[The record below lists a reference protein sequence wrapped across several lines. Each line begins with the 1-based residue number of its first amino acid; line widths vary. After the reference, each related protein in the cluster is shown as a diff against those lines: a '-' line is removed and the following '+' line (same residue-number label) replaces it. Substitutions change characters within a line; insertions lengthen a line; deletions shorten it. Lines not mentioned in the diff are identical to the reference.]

1 MAADDVPSPSEQ
13 SFKTCE
19 HSGSSVVPCSRTS
32 RRTQGIGGPEETGRP
47 AAGCHCIY
55 PPHARI
61 HCGPDLTP
69 SAPTPADG
77 ISRYCY
83 PTLPQARPQPPPP
96 SRGVV
101 VGERGTE
108 REMEMSRGWQELGV
122 VDTIYEDDHE
132 EEEEDDEERFGSPTM
147 SSSAATSRSC
157 SPELEEEVAAAA
169 HRSLPPALRR
179 AVQAWSRA
187 NGPRKP
193 DVIIRVQEHRLPL
206 HRDVMTSQSSYLRR
220 LLSDSSDITVALPSG
235 LPLDAFVHAIASC
248 YGSDE
253 AAATLSPASLAA
265 TWAAAVWLELGVG
278 RDPYGLARAVEDY
291 FFQEVATDHDHAAE
305 VLRCCTAF
313 LAGEAAGPAADLLVR
328 CLEVLAASAASGG
341 DGGKWL
347 EDVAAVPVEEFLVA
361 VEAMRARF
369 AHDHDLMYTVVDH
382 YLENHKGKLT
392 EEDKGK
398 LCYNVNCTKLSQ
410 HLFMHLVQNPRL
422 PLRFVVQAMLV
433 EQLHSH
439 HSMLLS
445 HQHHAAAPAPGPLPA
460 PVLKPSLSAG
470 TFSGGGAA
478 VDAASMT
485 LGDILQR
492 DAALRQSAHIRAS
505 MQATSLRI
513 ETLERELASLRTRLR
528 RSEQQAEAEAAA
540 GASAIDRAPGKSAS
554 FRIPRSRLW
563 DGEELAPVG
572 PRRAAFRDSNGRGF
586 KSRLVHGF
594 RNLFGRRQ
602 EAAGAPSACG
612 EGASARTRCFGD
624 KATGAA
630 AARDLEID
638 DDEVLCMEERW
649 RPHRRNHS
657 LV

>member
-1 MAADDVPSPSEQ
+1 M
-13 SFKTCE
+13 
-19 HSGSSVVPCSRTS
+19 
-32 RRTQGIGGPEETGRP
+32 
-47 AAGCHCIY
+47 
-55 PPHARI
+55 
-61 HCGPDLTP
+61 
-69 SAPTPADG
+69 
-77 ISRYCY
+77 
-83 PTLPQARPQPPPP
+83 
-96 SRGVV
+96 
-101 VGERGTE
+101 
-108 REMEMSRGWQELGV
+108 EMEMSRGWQELGV

-132 EEEEDDEERFGSPTM
+132 DEDEDEEEEEEERFDSPTM

-157 SPELEEEVAAAA
+157 SPEVEEEEAAAAA
-169 HRSLPPALRR
+169 HTSLPPALRR

-187 NGPRKP
+187 NGSRKP
-193 DVIIRVQEHRLPL
+193 NVIVRVQEHRLPL
-206 HRDVMTSQSSYLRR
+206 HRDVITSQSSYLRR
-220 LLSDSSDITVALPSG
+220 LLSESSDVTVALPSG
-235 LPLDAFVHAIASC
+235 LEFDAFVHAVASC

-253 AAATLSPASLAA
+253 AAAALSPASLAA
-265 TWAAAVWLELGVG
+265 AWAAAGWLELGAG
-278 RDPYGLARAVEDY
+278 RSSYGLARAAEDY
-291 FFQEVATDHDHAAE
+291 FFQEVATDHGRTAE
-305 VLRCCTAF
+305 VLRSCAAF
-313 LAGEAAGPAADLLVR
+313 LSGEAAGPAADLLVR
-328 CLEVLAASAASGG
+328 CVEALAASGG
-341 DGGKWL
+341 GSGDGGRWL
-347 EDVAAVPVEEFLVA
+347 DDVAALPVEEFLVA

-392 EEDKGK
+392 EEDKGR
-398 LCYNVNCTKLSQ
+398 LCYNINCTKLSQ

-439 HSMLLS
+439 HSILLS
-445 HQHHAAAPAPGPLPA
+445 NHHYAAAPAPAPGPI
-460 PVLKPSLSAG
+460 LKPSLSGA
-470 TFSGGGAA
+470 FAGGAA

-528 RSEQQAEAEAAA
+528 RSEQQQAEAEAEAAA
-540 GASAIDRAPGKSAS
+540 GAPAIDRAPGKSAS

-572 PRRAAFRDSNGRGF
+572 PRRAAARDGNARGF

-594 RNLFGRRQ
+594 KNLFGRRQ

-612 EGASARTRCFGD
+612 EDAGTRTRCFGD
-624 KATGAA
+624 KGAA
-630 AARDLEID
+630 AAAPELEID
-638 DDEVLCMEERW
+638 DDDVLCMEERW

>member
-1 MAADDVPSPSEQ
+1 
-13 SFKTCE
+13 
-19 HSGSSVVPCSRTS
+19 
-32 RRTQGIGGPEETGRP
+32 
-47 AAGCHCIY
+47 
-55 PPHARI
+55 
-61 HCGPDLTP
+61 
-69 SAPTPADG
+69 
-77 ISRYCY
+77 
-83 PTLPQARPQPPPP
+83 
-96 SRGVV
+96 
-101 VGERGTE
+101 
-108 REMEMSRGWQELGV
+108 MEMSRGWQELGV

-132 EEEEDDEERFGSPTM
+132 EEDEEEEEEERFDSPTM

-157 SPELEEEVAAAA
+157 SPEVEEEEDAAAA
-169 HRSLPPALRR
+169 HPSLPPALRR

-187 NGPRKP
+187 NGSRKP
-193 DVIIRVQEHRLPL
+193 DVIVRVQDHRLPL
-206 HRDVMTSQSSYLRR
+206 HKDAITSQSSYLRR
-220 LLSDSSDITVALPSG
+220 LLSDSSDVAVALPLG
-235 LPLDAFVHAIASC
+235 LTFDAFVHAVASC

-253 AAATLSPASLAA
+253 AAAALSLASLAG
-265 TWAAAVWLELGVG
+265 TWAAAGWLELGAG
-278 RDPYGLARAVEDY
+278 RGLARAAEDY
-291 FFQEVATDHDHAAE
+291 FFQEVATDHGRAAE
-305 VLRCCTAF
+305 VLRSCAAF
-313 LAGEAAGPAADLLVR
+313 LGGEAAGPAADLLAR
-328 CLEVLAASAASGG
+328 CLEVLAASGG
-341 DGGKWL
+341 YGGRWL
-347 EDVAAVPVEEFLVA
+347 DDVAALPVEEFLVA
-361 VEAMRARF
+361 VGAMQARF

-392 EEDKGK
+392 EEDKGR

-445 HQHHAAAPAPGPLPA
+445 HHHHTAAPAPGQPA
-460 PVLKPSLSAG
+460 APILKPSLSGA
-470 TFSGGGAA
+470 FSGGVAG
-478 VDAASMT
+478 DAASMT

-528 RSEQQAEAEAAA
+528 RSEQQQQAEAAA

-572 PRRAAFRDSNGRGF
+572 SRRAAARDGNARGF

-594 RNLFGRRQ
+594 KNLFGRRRG
-602 EAAGAPSACG
+602 APGAPSPCG
-612 EGASARTRCFGD
+612 EDASTRCFSD
-624 KATGAA
+624 KRAA
-630 AARDLEID
+630 AAELELEID
-638 DDEVLCMEERW
+638 DDEVLCVEERW